1 MIRRMALPAGTRIGR
16 YEITAL
22 IGSGGMGEVYL
33 SEDTQLGRKVAV
45 KILNSELA
53 ADATARKRLVREAR
67 AAATLD
73 HPNICSI
80 HEVGDADGHQFIV
93 MQFVEGETLDARLKD
108 RPVDIKEALNT
119 AVQLADALAEAHTR
133 GIIHRDIKPANVMIT
148 KRGEVKMMDF
158 GLAKILSDGVP
169 YGSEAE
175 TAALVS
181 TPGTLIGTMP
191 YMSPEQV
198 RAETLDAR
206 SDIFSF
212 GILLYELVTGQR
224 PFHGASTAELASSIL
239 THEPPPMARYSHDVP
254 AELDRIVSKSL
265 HKDPEDRYQTSKDLL
280 IDLRTLR
287 DEVEFRH
294 RLERSQPPEKK
305 NDTAEIPDVEI
316 KTNVFDKPP
325 ATLREVKSLSTKET
339 PVAARRISLWT
350 AVIATA
356 SIGLLSLGGWW
367 LWSRSNQNWAREQ
380 LPTIEELAAAGNYF
394 EAYDLADKAEKYL
407 PGDPIITKLMPTI
420 SDTISVSS
428 DPAGAEVY
436 LTRFASTAEGKAPSA
451 ELIGKTPLAN
461 VRVARGAYILS
472 LQKEGFAKIERTVSG
487 TILRGGGL
495 TSIPPPSK
503 LKYDLMPVGQVPEE
517 MVYVPGGEYRLAAWQ
532 RPTDNKA
539 KIDDFFIDRHEV
551 SNREF
556 KEFVSAGGYLKRE
569 YWKYPFVKDGKP
581 LSWEE
586 AMDQFKGPT
595 GLPQPRGWTN
605 QNFPDGKAD
614 FPVTGISWYEAAA
627 YAEFRGKQLPTVY
640 QWEKA
645 ARDGRTSPFA
655 SCMPWGLFYPGDS
668 LDQRAN
674 FSGGPWAVGS
684 APFGMSPYG
693 AYDMAGNVSEW
704 VLNEGSEGFYATGG
718 SWGDPSYTF
727 AQYSSFPGFYS
738 SDKRGFRCSLVK
750 APSGDQ
756 GGGRL
761 EAVLEI
767 PEYTASSN
775 ADFQKWSEAYR
786 DTGPQLDARI
796 EEAIDTA
803 DCRGEKI
810 TYNETDGDRVIAY
823 LYLPKNF
830 EGPHQ
835 VMHIVPAA
843 DVENGMRSLPTS
855 IESRFGPILKSGR
868 AIFGVALKGYIERLR
883 PENFVK
889 PEPNTVEYREMVIN
903 RVTDERRG
911 LNYLATRP
919 DIDMKHIVLFGP
931 SAGART
937 GLILAALEDR
947 YVSVL
952 LQGGGVRKT
961 DMQTI
966 PEANPI
972 NFAPHIRVPKLMS
985 HGKYDEDT
993 PLKTQGEPLYKLLRE
1008 PKRMVVFEGGH
1019 VPSTEF
1025 LINTINSWL
1034 DETLGPVRR

>member
-1 MIRRMALPAGTRIGR
+1 MIRRMALPAGTKIGR

-67 AAATLD
+67 AAATLE

-108 RPVDIKEALNT
+108 RPVDIKEALNI

-294 RLERSQPPEKK
+294 RLERSQPPENK

-316 KTNVFDKPP
+316 KTKVFDKPP

-339 PVAARRISLWT
+339 PVAARRISPWT
-350 AVIATA
+350 AVIAVA

-380 LPTIEELAAAGNYF
+380 LPRIEELAAAGNYF

-786 DTGPQLDARI
+786 DTGPEPDARI
-796 EEAIDTA
+796 EETIDT
-803 DCRGEKI
+803 DDWRREKI
-810 TYNETDGDRVIAY
+810 TYNGADGDRVIAY

-868 AIFGVALKGYIERLR
+868 AIFGVVLKGYIERLR

-919 DIDMKHIVLFGP
+919 DIDMKHIAFFGP

>member
-1 MIRRMALPAGTRIGR
+1 MALPVGTKIGR

-53 ADATARKRLVREAR
+53 SEATARKRLVREAR

-80 HEVGDADGHQFIV
+80 HEVGEADGHQFIV
-93 MQFVEGETLDARLKD
+93 MQFVDGETLDARLKD
-108 RPVDIKEALNT
+108 RPIDLKEALNI
-119 AVQLADALAEAHTR
+119 AVQLADALVEAHTR
-133 GIIHRDIKPANVMIT
+133 GIIHRDIKPGNVMLT

-158 GLAKILSDGVP
+158 GLAKILTDAQSL
-169 YGSEAE
+169 GSEAE

-181 TPGTLIGTMP
+181 TPGTVIGTMP

-198 RAETLDAR
+198 RAQTLDAR
-206 SDIFSF
+206 SDIFSL
-212 GILLYELVTGQR
+212 GILLYEMVTGHR

-239 THEPPPMARYSHDVP
+239 THEPPPMARYSRDVP
-254 AELDRIVSKSL
+254 AEFDRIVSKAL

-287 DEVEFRH
+287 DDIEFHH
-294 RLERSQPPEKK
+294 RLERSSPLDVKPIKAH
-305 NDTAEIPDVEI
+305 TAEVSEAEL
-316 KTNVFDKPP
+316 KTRHFDKPP
-325 ATLREVKSLSTKET
+325 TTIGAIKSPNTEET
-339 PVAARRISLWT
+339 VSARKFPTRSIAIAA
-350 AVIATA
+350 AVVLIAGIA
-356 SIGLLSLGGWW
+356 GWW
-367 LWSRSNQNWAREQ
+367 FWSKSNQDWAREQ
-380 LPTIEELAAAGNYF
+380 LPKIEELAAAGNYF
-394 EAYDLADKAEKYL
+394 DAYDLAAEAERSL
-407 PGDPIITKLMPTI
+407 PGDPVITKLMPTI
-420 SDTISVSS
+420 SDTISVNSE
-428 DPAGAEVY
+428 PAGAEVY

-451 ELIGKTPLAN
+451 QLVGKTPLTDL
-461 VRVARGAYILS
+461 RFARGAYILS
-472 LQKEGFAKIERTVSG
+472 VQKEGFAKVERTVSG

-495 TSIPPPSK
+495 TSIPPPTK
-503 LKYDLMPVGQVPEE
+503 LKYDLIPAGQVPEE

-532 RPTDNKA
+532 RPTDTKA

-551 SNREF
+551 SNREY
-556 KEFVSAGGYLKRE
+556 KEFVSSGGYLKRE
-569 YWKYPFVKDGKP
+569 FWKYPFAKDGKP

-674 FSGGPWAVGS
+674 FGGGPWAVSS

-704 VLNEGSEGFYATGG
+704 TLNEGSEGFYATGG

-767 PEYTASSN
+767 PEYAASSD
-775 ADFQKWSEAYR
+775 ADFHKWSEAYR
-786 DTGPQLDARI
+786 DTGPPLDPRV
-796 EEAIDTA
+796 EEAIDT
-803 DCRGEKI
+803 DDWRREKV
-810 TYNETDGDRVIAY
+810 TYNGADGDRVIAY

-830 EGPHQ
+830 KGPHQ

-843 DVENGMRSLPTS
+843 DVENGMRSLPAS

-868 AIFGVALKGYIERLR
+868 AIFGVVLKGYIERLR
-883 PENFVK
+883 PENFVR
-889 PEPNTVEYREMVIN
+889 PEPNTVEYREMVVN
-903 RVTDERRG
+903 RVTDSRRG

-919 DIDMKHIVLFGP
+919 DVDVKHIAFFGP

-972 NFAPHIRVPKLMS
+972 NFAPHIRVPKMMS

-1019 VPSTEF
+1019 VPSIEF

>member
-1 MIRRMALPAGTRIGR
+1 MIRRMALPAGTKIGR

-67 AAATLD
+67 AAATLE

-108 RPVDIKEALNT
+108 RPVDIKEALNI

-294 RLERSQPPEKK
+294 RLERSQPPENK

-316 KTNVFDKPP
+316 KTKVFDKPP

-339 PVAARRISLWT
+339 PVAARRISPWT
-350 AVIATA
+350 AVIAVA

-786 DTGPQLDARI
+786 DTGPEPDARI
-796 EEAIDTA
+796 EETIDT
-803 DCRGEKI
+803 DDWRREKI
-810 TYNETDGDRVIAY
+810 TYNGADGDRVIAY

-868 AIFGVALKGYIERLR
+868 AIFGVVLKGYIERLR

-919 DIDMKHIVLFGP
+919 DIDMKHIAFFGP